1 MLQTICLYFENL
13 FASYCIDNC
22 GLLYTTV
29 VEENL
34 ESLVYTE
41 VYMSASFFLIHML
54 TQGGTLILY

>member
-1 MLQTICLYFENL
+1 MLQTICLYLKIFL
-13 FASYCIDNC
+13 LPYCIDNC

-54 TQGGTLILY
+54 TQGATLILY